1 LAIKNFSVY
10 HTLREGN
17 QATDFMAKLC
27 SSVDHDLVT
36 YLMSPDGINFL
47 LHSDAS
53 GVFFF

>member
-1 LAIKNFSVY
+1 VY
-10 HTLREGN
+10 HTLRETPRIN
-17 QATDFMAKLC
+17 QTTDFMAKLC
-27 SSVDHDLVT
+27 LSVDHDLVT